1 MSRVVTCVVIFSIAK
16 SVLPVTS
23 GFIGE
28 FTGIMG
34 AVEFNFWIGLLTAT
48 ALITGASY
56 SLWMLKRVAYG
67 PIKNPQV
74 QNMKDVSGKE
84 FLALGL
90 LAIAV
95 LFMGIYPKPDRQSVV

>member
-1 MSRVVTCVVIFSIAK
+1 QTRA
-16 SVLPVTS
+16 LPFFAMANSGLLGPS

-28 FTGIMG
+28 FTVIMG

-74 QNMKDVSGKE
+74 ENLQDVSGKE
-84 FLALGL
+84 FLALGHL
-90 LAIAV
+90 DCTELIIC
-95 LFMGIYPKPDRQSVV
+95 IYTKTLTDELYV